1 MLILG
6 YAALGQVQLGKI
18 SRRSRR
24 LRDEGWLSLLDKAR
38 ELLRIGR
45 PVILS
50 QSADKIM
57 PLTWGW
63 WRPVVLLPAAAGE
76 WPEERRRIVL
86 LHELAHVKRWD
97 YLTQL
102 VVRIVCAI
110 FWCNPL
116 VWLAAQRLRVEQ
128 ERACDDLV
136 LNGGCKA
143 SDYAGHLVAIARSF
157 RRVPQMAGIAMARPS
172 GLEQRVTAILD
183 GQRNRQRMAR
193 MAMILILLVLLG
205 LELLVGGYAKENFAG
220 LWSLKSPEAAAQLKA
235 FVAEKEAQARA
246 GTNDVSAFQSFFAA
260 ADRGDWLA
268 VSNIFMDFRHH
279 AGQYDYND
287 QTKIDERLR
296 GTAWQA
302 VLEIWGAFD
311 AFGEGDE
318 KYSAMFGNDI
328 IASIPPGSIYFGGTD
343 GGRFIVTALQKSHVK
358 ADPFFT
364 LTQNALAD
372 GTYLD
377 YVRGMYGDGIH
388 VPTTNEV
395 QKCLRDY
402 VEDVTQRRSRNQLRP
417 GEDYKTGPDGKVQ
430 VSGTMAV
437 VQVDG
442 LLAKLVFDKN
452 PDREF
457 YIEESFPFDW
467 LYPYLEPHG
476 LIMKINRQPQ
486 STLPTDIMQRDH
498 DYWAKLVV
506 PMIGDWLHDDTS
518 VGEIAAFATRT
529 FGQKNFTGFT
539 GDPRFIQNAY
549 SQWRFSKLRSSL
561 GGVYAWRARQTT
573 DAAEKRRM
581 NEAADFAFRQ
591 AWALCPYSTGAVLR
605 YVNFLLEQKR
615 FADAL
620 LVAETAAQM
629 PAMQGQEGQQ
639 IRDLVEQLKKFQKAK
654 QTSSGGK

>member
-1 MLILG
+1 DSSGVSGSSNITTSTAHNRQLTVHFNMSWLTLALGAWSGGLVLILG

-343 GGRFIVTALQKSHVK
+343 GGRFIVTALMESHAAGKPFFALSQNPLTDATYLHYLRAMYGGEIYTPTDEDLQKSLQDYMTD
-358 ADPFFT
+358 A
-364 LTQNALAD
+364 QRRLAHD
-372 GTYLD
+372 RQFPNEPRQLKP
-377 YVRGMYGDGIH
+377 GD
-388 VPTTNEV
+388 
-395 QKCLRDY
+395 
-402 VEDVTQRRSRNQLRP
+402 EDVRQDSNGRI
-417 GEDYKTGPDGKVQ
+417 Q
-430 VSGTMAV
+430 VSGQMSV
-437 VQVDG
+437 IG
-442 LLAKLVFDKN
+442 IRELLTKTIFDKN

-457 YIEESFPFDW
+457 YVVEGFPLDW
-467 LYPYLEPHG
+467 MYPYLEPHG
-476 LIMKINRQPQ
+476 LIMKINRQQ
-486 STLPTDIMQRDH
+486 LPELSDEIVQRDS
-498 DYWAKLVV
+498 DYWTKTVT
-506 PMIGDWLHDDTS
+506 PMIGGWLKPDTTIEE
-518 VGEIAAFATRT
+518 VAAFAE
-529 FGQKNFTGFT
+529 KIHVKKDLSGFA
-539 GDPRFIQNAY
+539 GDPQF
-549 SQWRFSKLRSSL
+549 SQSEYWCKNFSKLRSS
-561 GGVYAWRARQTT
+561 
-573 DAAEKRRM
+573 
-581 NEAADFAFRQ
+581 
-591 AWALCPYSTGAVLR
+591 
-605 YVNFLLEQKR
+605 
-615 FADAL
+615 
-620 LVAETAAQM
+620 
-629 PAMQGQEGQQ
+629 
-639 IRDLVEQLKKFQKAK
+639 I
-654 QTSSGGK
+654 